1 VKSYLLSSVSV
12 VGLALASP
20 ASAAPPPPIYSWTGY
35 YAGVNAGYSWGDV
48 DSNLNTPGFVGGF
61 GNGTGFNNSLPGS
74 FPVSLRPLGFIGG
87 AQAGYNWQV
96 GPTWLVGLE
105 ADLQG
110 SGEKARLNRTFS
122 YGCDVEGLT
131 CNLTQTRD
139 AKIEWFGTVRG
150 RFGWLSTPTNLL
162 YLTGGLA
169 YGRVSAT
176 GTVTDDPLNSGASF
190 SFGDSRLKAGYALG
204 AGFEAAFANSA
215 KWTLKM
221 EYLYINLGSIGGSG
235 IEPISGNFY
244 SWDAKF
250 VDHIIRAGVNY
261 KLP

>member
-1 VKSYLLSSVSV
+1 LKNHWLLGVSV
-12 VGLALASP
+12 VALGAASP
-20 ASAAPPPPIYSWTGY
+20 AVAAPPPPIYSWTGF

-48 DSNLNTPGFVGGF
+48 DSNLNVPGLAGNFGLGG
-61 GNGTGFNNSLPGS
+61 GLPGS
-74 FPVSLRPLGFIGG
+74 FPVSLIPQGVIGG

-96 GPTWLVGLE
+96 NPSWLVGVE

-110 SGEKARLNRTFS
+110 SAEKDHANRGFR

-150 RFGWLSTPTNLL
+150 RIGWLSTPTNLL

-176 GTVTDDPLNSGASF
+176 GTVTDDINNTGASF

-204 AGFEAAFANSA
+204 GGFEAAFANSA

-235 IEPISGNFY
+235 FEPISGNFY

-250 VDHIIRAGVNY
+250 VDHIVRVGVNY